1 MGQQTDHS
9 KSTTKISSFV
19 YIVDWLRTEMKG
31 LHDDIEDL
39 MTFFTLVTY
48 EDSFEALAREGCS
61 HYNTHGV

>member
-1 MGQQTDHS
+1 
-9 KSTTKISSFV
+9 
-19 YIVDWLRTEMKG
+19 MKG

-61 HYNTHGV
+61 HYNTPGV